1 MAPPKT
7 LPAPLKEIHAVLL
20 QANAGDTQALVTV
33 RHWLDTHP
41 AAWQV
46 TGDVARQVQD
56 ALLTRIA
63 GDNAVKRECT
73 QRAMETLSQSLAGA
87 QPSPLEQLLA
97 QRVVLDW
104 LYLHYLE
111 ALELR
116 QMEESRPCTTLTI
129 VPAVSTRAPALSAQ
143 HQNLGHG
150 AASADASNAHA
161 VWRACPS
168 ASACRD
174 PPRARL
180 GAGEEVDN

>member
-7 LPAPLKEIHAVLL
+7 LPAPLEEIHAVLL

-116 QMEESRPCTTLTI
+116 QMEESRPMHHADYSARRVDHAHRRYLRSIKTLAT
-129 VPAVSTRAPALSAQ
+129 VRRLLTPAMLMQFGVHAHQHLHVATPQEPA
-143 HQNLGHG
+143 
-150 AASADASNAHA
+150 
-161 VWRACPS
+161 
-168 ASACRD
+168 
-174 PPRARL
+174 
-180 GAGEEVDN
+180 